1 MNCERSL
8 LSSDSYEWMSQQEQQ
23 ALLLSCTSL
32 LSLSQPLFLRFSIQ
46 NQIYRILY
54 NLKQKDNKS
63 AYFCHSNNE

>member
-1 MNCERSL
+1 MNCERPL

-63 AYFCHSNNE
+63 TYFCHSNNE